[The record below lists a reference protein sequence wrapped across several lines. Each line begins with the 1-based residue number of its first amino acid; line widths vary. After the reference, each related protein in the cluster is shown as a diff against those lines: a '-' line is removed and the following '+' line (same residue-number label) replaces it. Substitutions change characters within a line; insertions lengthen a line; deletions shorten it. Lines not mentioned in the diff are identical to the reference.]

1 MRIHY
6 SLTSP
11 FARKVRIF
19 AELTQEPNIQW
30 VLTKPLES
38 PHFREV
44 NPLGKIP
51 ALESDSITL
60 FDSTLICEYLDAR
73 YCARG
78 GVSLFHRDQPGY
90 FPIQKQHY
98 LANGIMDAA
107 VSAVMDARRPDA
119 TASAFWLQR
128 WCDSIKTGISAIE
141 VDLLGSPEQPTISG
155 IASACALGYLNL
167 RMPEISPVTFNPR
180 LALWYTSLA
189 HQNWFKTSEPKDQ

>member
-19 AELTQEPNIQW
+19 TELTQEPNIQW

-38 PHFREV
+38 PHFRDV

-51 ALESDSITL
+51 VLESDSITL
-60 FDSTLICEYLDAR
+60 IDSALICEYLDVL

-78 GVSLFHRDQPGY
+78 GVSLFNRDQADY
-90 FPIQKQHY
+90 FQIQKQHY

-119 TASAFWLQR
+119 NASAFWLQR
-128 WCDSIKTGISAIE
+128 WSDSIKAGIGSIY
-141 VDLLGSPEQPTISG
+141 VDLLGSPERPTISG

-167 RMPEISPVTFNPR
+167 RMPEISPATFNPQ
-180 LALWYTSLA
+180 LAHWYESLA
-189 HQNWFKTSEPKDQ
+189 HLDWFKASAPKDQ